1 MVGRNNEHNQAKKG
15 WWWAELTSWG
25 IGGTLCDEKTVE
37 YLRDLIA
44 EKQTILSSFKNRQQ
58 VALES
63 AAGALAS
70 GESITPLET
79 DIALK
84 TPLNNGGKPKRNVL
98 LRLLDQGKR
107 QKLI

>member
-1 MVGRNNEHNQAKKG
+1 MG
-15 WWWAELTSWG
+15 G

-44 EKQTILSSFKNRQQ
+44 EKQTILSSFKSRQQ

-63 AAGALAS
+63 ATAGPLAS
-70 GESITPLET
+70 GEGITPLET

-84 TPLNNGGKPKRNVL
+84 SPLNNGGKPKRNVL

-107 QKLI
+107 R